1 MSRCSIR
8 SKEFKEHLN
17 QRRYER
23 EVEKRLEQEQ
33 IQQNPVKEFFV
44 KSNNQ

>member
-23 EVEKRLEQEQ
+23 EVEKRLEQE
-33 IQQNPVKEFFV
+33 
-44 KSNNQ
+44 SNQSKGI